1 VSLISSESMVVLC
14 PFFLSEETLILSV
27 VYIIGKF
34 FGLLLDIYLNWFPE
48 TVSKLVVLDAPSAI
62 NRGLSD

>member
-14 PFFLSEETLILSV
+14 PFFLSEDTLLLSV

-34 FGLLLDIYLNWFPE
+34 FGLLFEIYLN
-48 TVSKLVVLDAPSAI
+48 
-62 NRGLSD
+62 